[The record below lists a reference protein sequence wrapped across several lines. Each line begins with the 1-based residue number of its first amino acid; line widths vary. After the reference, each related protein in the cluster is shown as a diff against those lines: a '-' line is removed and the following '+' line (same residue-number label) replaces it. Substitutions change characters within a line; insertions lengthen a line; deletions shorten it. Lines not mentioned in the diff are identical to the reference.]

1 MIYAANSLSG
11 NEVLIISDKHR
22 GELDFSPLGYWGIQK
37 TNDPDHK
44 LSLIAEPNQAGY
56 QLKKF
61 DTPFGDKKRIP
72 GQEPKIWHLH
82 EQLAYFMKEKDYI
95 DMFGP
100 LNLHPKVSCF
110 DIEVQTRK
118 GQPPDPKRHPICMIG
133 VHNYEHGIIDEN
145 IIIDE
150 GDERATIVKFL
161 KLIELF
167 DPDIVSGYFSV
178 DFDMPFILK
187 RMQILGIP
195 FPAGLHRTKVEN
207 LPTKLIPITHPE
219 RARRAAVLMK
229 MRGDAPHTITKDKVE
244 ENIEKS
250 EKENRAKKEWYEAEI
265 SLGFGRVHYDLY
277 VSVKL
282 DAMAVT
288 RIRNRR
294 LKTVAEY
301 YGSKDIF
308 DIPDEDKMDM
318 ETMYRERRQEMQ
330 TYLHSDLRQT
340 RMLFNIYYT
349 QYAAQ
354 AQMICTAFDGIVN
367 SKGRAPFAKMF
378 MGRAFVEN
386 KIYPA
391 KQNIVRHD
399 SMFRNLTDD
408 GKFKGA
414 YVDIKKLGRFK
425 DTAKIDFS
433 SMYPS
438 IIITF
443 NISPDTVRYLG
454 TEDLAVAS
462 KSQFENRIDK
472 GVIENGYY
480 PILIKKR
487 TKDTLVVSIPDDKVN
502 KYISFEI
509 DTSKPGIIPKKI
521 SELLTERDRIR
532 KGEMKEIE
540 KTLKEGDAYKQD
552 GRWKILESMQNNYK
566 IAANSI
572 FGIAG
577 NPHFE
582 VGDLP
587 CAMLITGFGRELSHY
602 LSGYLGDK
610 AIEIDTDGIYTSE
623 NVNVEEINQLVTD
636 VLTEKYKW
644 FTIAQKTKVD
654 LELKDTPSL
663 FIGMKTYAMK
673 KISEKDGKKKETV
686 EVKGSA
692 FRGSSKAK
700 FYENILKE
708 VVTATLEWKEPEEI
722 RELVDALTYSDKWK
736 PEDFKL
742 SLSVTKEES
751 EYSYDP
757 TATSTMETIYESEE
771 LEPIDDIHARIDRLV
786 RKSLEKAATKI
797 GTNEILAT
805 QNLKG
810 VRKFLPTEVS
820 PMLEWMRGSKDIL
833 KEAKKNPDDTEKYI
847 NQMIKLADDSIGKV
861 GIPSIEKKMPVPI
874 RLLNMA
880 KSEGLSTLK
889 GESIEYYQALG
900 ESEIRIFSK
909 ENLEKYPIN
918 VQWYKERLDKVVK
931 QILEAV
937 SNQNTG
943 AFF

>member
-1 MIYAANSLSG
+1 MIYAANAISG
-11 NEVLIISDKHR
+11 TKTLIISDKHR
-22 GELDFSPLGYWGIQK
+22 GEFDFAPLGYWGIQK
-37 TNDPDHK
+37 TNGSQDL
-44 LSLIAEPNQAGY
+44 LSFIAEPNQIGY
-56 QLKKF
+56 KLKKF
-61 DTPFGDKKRIP
+61 TSQFPDKRETNN
-72 GQEPKIWHLH
+72 QEIKIWQMH
-82 EQLAYFMKEKDYI
+82 EQLAYFMKEKDYV
-95 DMFGP
+95 DLFGP
-100 LNLHPKVSCF
+100 LNLFPKVTCF
-110 DIEVQTRK
+110 DIEVGTRK
-118 GQPPDPKRHPICMIG
+118 GQSPDATKHRILMIG
-133 VHNYEHGIIDEN
+133 LHNFEKDKVNEN

-150 GDERATIVKFL
+150 PTERETIIKFL
-161 KLIELF
+161 DTLAEF
-167 DPDIVSGYFSV
+167 DPDIISGYFSM
-178 DFDMPFILK
+178 DFDGPYILK

-195 FPAGLHRTKVEN
+195 FPLKLHRTKAEN
-207 LPTKLIPITHPE
+207 LPTKLLPVDHPE
-219 RARRAAVLMK
+219 RIKRATNLLKMK
-229 MRGDAPHTITKDKVE
+229 GYNPENITKDFVSE
-244 ENIEKS
+244 QIAKS
-250 EKENRAKKEWYEAEI
+250 EKELRGKKEWQEGEL
-265 SLGFGRVHYDLY
+265 SFGFGRVHYDLY

-282 DAMAVT
+282 DALAIT

-301 YGSKDIF
+301 YGSKNIVDL
-308 DIPDEDKMDM
+308 PDEDKMDM
-318 ETMYRERRQEMQ
+318 ETMYATRRSEMH
-330 TYLHSDLRQT
+330 TYLHSDLNQT
-340 RMLFNIYYT
+340 RMLFEIYYT

-378 MGRAFVEN
+378 MGRSFVEN
-386 KIYPA
+386 KIYPY
-391 KQNIVRHD
+391 KQNQVRHEA
-399 SMFRNLTDD
+399 MFRNLTDN

-454 TEDLAVAS
+454 TEELSVQS
-462 KSQFENRIDK
+462 KDKFPHEIDK
-472 GVIENGYY
+472 GVIQNGYY
-480 PILIKKR
+480 PILLKSISNSSM
-487 TKDTLVVSIPDDKVN
+487 VVSIPDDKVN
-502 KYISFEI
+502 KYINFEI

-521 SELLTERDRIR
+521 AELLSEREKIR

-540 KTLKEGDAYKQD
+540 KRLGDPHYKSD

-602 LSGYLGDK
+602 LSGYLGEK

-623 NVNVEEINQLVTD
+623 LVDVEKINSLVTE
-636 VLTEKYKW
+636 VLTEKYRS
-644 FTIAQKTKVD
+644 FVIGQKAKVD
-654 LELKDTPSL
+654 LELKETPSL

-673 KISEKDGKKKETV
+673 KTSMKDGKEVVKV

-700 FYENILKE
+700 FYEGILKE
-708 VVTATLEWKEPEEI
+708 VVSAALEWKEPEEI
-722 RELVDALTYSDKWK
+722 RELTDQLVYSDKWK

-742 SLSVTKEES
+742 SLSVTKEEG

-757 TATSTMETIYESEE
+757 TANSVLETIYEGEE
-771 LEPIDDIHARIDRLV
+771 LESIEQIYKRIDKLV
-786 RKSLEKAATKI
+786 HKSLEKAAIKLGVT
-797 GTNEILAT
+797 EILAT
-805 QNLKG
+805 APIRG
-810 VRKFLPTEVS
+810 PRKFLPTEFS
-820 PMLEWMRGSKDIL
+820 PMYKWMKSSKKVMD
-833 KEAKKNPDDTEKYI
+833 KAKKDTQNLEEYI
-847 NQMIKLADDSIGKV
+847 AQLLTLADNCIAEV
-861 GIPSIEKKMPVPI
+861 GVPSIEKKMPVPI

-880 KSEGLSTLK
+880 RAEGLSTLK
-889 GESIEYYQALG
+889 GESIEYYQSLG
-900 ESEIRIFSK
+900 ESPIRIFSK
-909 ENLEKYPIN
+909 QNLDKYPIN
-918 VQWYKERLDKVVK
+918 IQWYKERLDKVVK
-931 QILEAV
+931 QILESI
-937 SNQNTG
+937 SNQSTG